1 MAAMKRKLIGST
13 LLEVVTSLG
22 LLSLVFVLATMVIGS
37 LSEASQLE
45 WMRVRTWARS
55 MLEEPIPEFSP
66 RISDHTIG
74 PYRLERTIEQL
85 GDGLQLVEVT
95 CYEEET
101 VLYKRSKWIS
111 ID

>member
-1 MAAMKRKLIGST
+1 MNKRLTGST

-22 LLSLVFVLATMVIGS
+22 LLSLIFGLSAMVMGS

-45 WMRVRTWARS
+45 WMRVRTWTRT
-55 MLEEPIPEFSP
+55 MLDEPVAPLSP
-66 RISDHTIG
+66 RSTSQMMG
-74 PYRLERTIEQL
+74 PYRLERTIVQV
-85 GDGLQLVEVT
+85 GDGVQLVEVT

-101 VLYKRSKWIS
+101 VRYQRSKWIA